1 MNEPTTGERRL
12 WKEGASRGAQNRE
25 NAEEKAA
32 RGGGARGG
40 APWKPGLCKGNHLVA
55 AEAQARPGCL
65 EKLLSSLTPFMKQ
78 EENISSV

>member
-1 MNEPTTGERRL
+1 MNQPLGNDASGKKERAGEPRTG
-12 WKEGASRGAQNRE
+12 KMPKKKQRGAGG
-25 NAEEKAA
+25 
-32 RGGGARGG
+32 RGGG